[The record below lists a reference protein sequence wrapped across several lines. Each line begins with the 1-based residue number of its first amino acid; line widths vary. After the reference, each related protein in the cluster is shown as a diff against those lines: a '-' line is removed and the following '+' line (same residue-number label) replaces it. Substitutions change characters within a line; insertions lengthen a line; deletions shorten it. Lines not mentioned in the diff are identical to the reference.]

1 MSFHSVVPAPH
12 TILNGV
18 RKLPPATVRTVQ
30 PDGTYSDHV
39 YWRPEHVRRPEFA
52 GMSSA
57 DWRDAVLAALR
68 LAVKR
73 RMVAD
78 VPVGVLLSGGL
89 DSSLVVGLLAQE
101 GQRGLKTFSVGF
113 HATAGETGDEFEY
126 SDLVAREFGTDH
138 QQILVDPHR
147 LLPAVDEAITA
158 MAEPMV
164 SHDCVAFYLLS
175 QEVSKSVTVV
185 QSGPGRG
192 RGVRRL
198 QLVPA
203 AGQGAARPGAGG
215 VREGLHRPPA
225 RRARPHP
232 GARLAARRRPV
243 ARLHPRA
250 LRDARRGRPRSTPRC
265 GWTRRSCW
273 STTP

>member
-30 PDGTYSDHV
+30 PDGTFTDHV

-57 DWRDAVLAALR
+57 DWRDAVLARCGWPSSAAWSPTSRSACCSPAASTRRWSWACSRRRASGAQDRSASVSTPPRRVGRRVRVLR
-68 LAVKR
+68 PR
-73 RMVAD
+73 R
-78 VPVGVLLSGGL
+78 
-89 DSSLVVGLLAQE
+89 
-101 GQRGLKTFSVGF
+101 
-113 HATAGETGDEFEY
+113 
-126 SDLVAREFGTDH
+126 ARVRTDH
-138 QQILVDPHR
+138 QQILVDPDR

-185 QSGPGRG
+185 QSGQGADE
-192 RGVRRL
+192 VF
-198 QLVPA
+198 
-203 AGQGAARPGAGG
+203 AGYSWYPRCRGAARAGPGG

-225 RRARPHP
+225 RRARHILEPDWLLDDDPSRAFIREHFAMP
-232 GARLAARRRPV
+232 GA
-243 ARLHPRA
+243 
-250 LRDARRGRPRSTPRC
+250 RPRSTPRC

-273 STTP
+273 STTR